1 LSIAP
6 MERLDKHCFVACP
19 PELCDC
25 KNGNPYRKYHN
36 EGYSDGDLLPQA
48 DADYSPTV
56 HEKDID
62 SLQYLTSLIYGH
74 NKEVGWWDEPR
85 TVAHCLALI
94 HSEISEALEGD
105 RKNLMDDHLPH
116 RKMVEVELADAMIRI
131 FDLAGH
137 LGCDLGNAIAEKFEY
152 NKSRKDHKKENRVKD
167 GGKKY

>member
-1 LSIAP
+1 MSNIDIPGQLTII
-6 MERLDKHCFVACP
+6 KHCLVPCP
-19 PELCDC
+19 PHLCDC
-25 KNGNPYRKYHN
+25 QNRYGVITTSLAYEN
-36 EGYSDGDLLPQA
+36 
-48 DADYSPTV
+48 TV
-56 HEKDID
+56 HDKDID

-116 RKMVEVELADAMIRI
+116 RKMIEVELADAMIRI

-137 LGCDLGNAIAEKFEY
+137 LNCDLGNAIAEKFEY
-152 NKSRKDHKKENRVKD
+152 NKKRSDHKKENRVLA